1 MPTIKSL
8 EDLKKMREEALRK
21 QELKATTG
29 KTEIIVG
36 MGTVGIAAGARETLK
51 AILEFVDNEHLEN
64 IIIRQTGNI
73 GIDSFEPVVQVILP
87 GQEKVTYGRVST
99 EIVKTIMEEHVVKGK
114 IVEDYQVKELNP
126 MRPIDTLKNTYWK
139 EYYGVL

>member
-51 AILEFVDNEHLEN
+51 AILEFVDNEHLET
-64 IIIRQTGNI
+64 IIIRQTGHI

-114 IVEDYQVKELNP
+114 IVEDYQVKS
-126 MRPIDTLKNTYWK
+126 
-139 EYYGVL
+139 